1 VLLQVFDRPSFREA
15 FCAAPAAT
23 SHHQNYAGGLL
34 EHTLNVTGLALALA
48 DAYAPGPGG
57 LTVNSMRLQ
66 VDRTL
71 LISAG
76 LLHDIGKIDAYAMT
90 PLPDITDAHRFEGHL
105 AISYG
110 IVREL
115 ARPLRENP
123 PYPGAVDEIDKLMN
137 CILSHHGHLEFGSP
151 VLPACIE
158 AFLLSQAD
166 LTDARVASIV
176 SGAAEALRR
185 DAATRWVRQPHF
197 PGGIFVGDWP
207 RPEQT

>member
-1 VLLQVFDRPSFREA
+1 LPI
-15 FCAAPAAT
+15 
-23 SHHQNYAGGLL
+23 
-34 EHTLNVTGLALALA
+34 
-48 DAYAPGPGG
+48 
-57 LTVNSMRLQ
+57 
-66 VDRTL
+66 DRTL
-71 LISAG
+71 LIAAG
-76 LLHDIGKIDAYAMT
+76 LLHDIGKIDTYTMT

-105 AISYG
+105 AISYA

-185 DAATRWVRQPHF
+185 DPRRAGFASPTSPAASSSATGR
-197 PGGIFVGDWP
+197 G
-207 RPEQT
+207 PEQT